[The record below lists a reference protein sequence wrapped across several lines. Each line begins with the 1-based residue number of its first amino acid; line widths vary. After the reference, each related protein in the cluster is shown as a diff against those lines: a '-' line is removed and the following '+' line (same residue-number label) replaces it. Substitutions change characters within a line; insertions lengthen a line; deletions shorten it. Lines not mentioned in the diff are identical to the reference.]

1 MARQRLSQYLQE
13 KGAKDIF
20 AVETLVLFERM
31 GLREHLTP
39 QQWNG
44 FRSMVERIIRAD
56 AQAQRVGWLR
66 GASRAREKRER
77 AGTRPKPQPMLLRSP
92 CWRSLPPSSD
102 PRPIAQ
108 KEQLGSDS
116 PAPLGSA
123 SRVKTHKEEGTRPL

>member
-20 AVETLVLFERM
+20 AAQTLVLFERM

-56 AQAQRVGWLR
+56 ARAQRVGWLR
-66 GASRAREKRER
+66 GASRAREKRVKSR
-77 AGTRPKPQPMLLRSP
+77 YAPQAPAHAVAITMLAKPT
-92 CWRSLPPSSD
+92 
-102 PRPIAQ
+102 A
-108 KEQLGSDS
+108 
-116 PAPLGSA
+116 
-123 SRVKTHKEEGTRPL
+123 